1 MYRYLISVFSYRY
14 HCESILLTC
23 SILTILEAAPKIS
36 AVNPIID
43 FVNQMR
49 IQSQQSQ
56 QSKQSQQPQQP
67 GSDPVSSATA
77 PQPAPSIQY
86 AQQQKQQQQQPVQP
100 VNVQNAVNN
109 GFNPRIQQHQQQ
121 PNASTLPV
129 PLNGNTDSKSSQSA
143 QRKMEAKPPNPNGPA
158 IKSVANSGTMPL
170 HKMEHAM
177 YNNPQGRL
185 DDTILDQMVA
195 ECIQKHRE
203 YYHQILNG
211 IEAVEQETEEGA
223 ILEISV
229 KIWEEW
235 QADVV
240 GLRRKIN
247 EGHFGQMV
255 HDAATRFLDEHRKE
269 YNVQV
274 VPEVHPFPA
283 GPRIGGG
290 LTFHD
295 PERPQQPIVSMP
307 PKNTT
312 NTSLVPPVAPRR
324 QRDDVDSRGPVH
336 PQRPVPQ
343 QNAAQR
349 PNQQSIA
356 TKSSIHSSHDM
367 VPPLA
372 SREKQHVVGAH
383 DPMYSQ
389 QRLQRPQTAER
400 TTPQRA
406 NTTLPPRITT
416 NNSIH
421 DMVPPLA
428 SKGKQHGIG
437 TSIGTSIGSQGPMH
451 QQPAQRPSTTKPT
464 APPHGN
470 SVISGSMASMPLNRM
485 EHGAYHN
492 PQGHID
498 DTVLDQ
504 MVGECIQ
511 KHKGYYQ
518 PILEGVEA
526 VGQETEEGAILE
538 ISIRIWEKWEADIAT
553 LRRKINEGHF
563 GQIVFDAA
571 NQFLKEH
578 REEYDPNFPSRRSPE
593 RPVSSSCSS
602 NGSNGSSSSSSSG
615 SSSSLPSLPA
625 IPQTFPMNGTGGHQG
640 MQRNAS
646 PESVDSTIPPP
657 PTDTRM

>member
-372 SREKQHVVGAH
+372 S
-383 DPMYSQ
+383 
-389 QRLQRPQTAER
+389 
-400 TTPQRA
+400 
-406 NTTLPPRITT
+406 
-416 NNSIH
+416 
-421 DMVPPLA
+421 
-428 SKGKQHGIG
+428 KGKQHGIG